1 MTKIL
6 KYGVVYPWNFIF
18 NHEVSPL
25 RHIPDVS
32 TRHYVLQALGF
43 MWVAAFSIAIGNAT
57 FFYVNFL
64 AHAVLIGAAAVTV
77 ATLTT
82 ATVKPELF
90 VKKAGWGRSATGEH
104 E

>member
-1 MTKIL
+1 MSKVI

-25 RHIPDVS
+25 RHIPDIS
-32 TRHYVLQALGF
+32 TRHYVLQALAF
-43 MWVAAFSIAIGNAT
+43 MWVVACSVAVGNAM
-57 FFYVNFL
+57 FFYINFL
-64 AHAVLIGAAAVTV
+64 AHTALIGAATITV
-77 ATLTT
+77 VTLTT

-90 VKKAGWGRSATGEH
+90 VKKAGWGRGLDGEH